1 MQGSFLRVCMLN
13 YRMVTYENI
22 SVSKYDDL

>member
-13 YRMVTYENI
+13 YKMEMYINI